1 MPAATPALTDV
12 QISVAGVALKVN
24 NLSRFDAKKGFIIGL
39 AAVPAPGAGEK
50 TVKIKVP
57 VSFKVDAKPVMIQGE
72 GPILPPEDEQPAA
85 LDSLKKEVAADKPDS
100 QKDIFVGLNVAAPS
114 GGAAAGEGELHFN
127 GLLSSVSSNLR
138 VNTNLQKSSTDGSDL
153 KTFDIGLVYSMQHS
167 LLNGDLASIR
177 SGSTADQIVEAMEKI
192 RKHVLLGIGVDG
204 AGRVEGQAMNF
215 DVTNAVVDL
224 PLQITSRTLGSGS
237 GHFFFRLLPAG
248 VEAGRNLRTED
259 DKQKA
264 YPIARYKAGGS
275 FGLYWKAKDQQ
286 NSPIKKILF
295 DSQAVTRYL
304 FENESAYDAT
314 TKKATAVAKGHYFY
328 VQAQLKVYL
337 ADTDQGAYA
346 FRVSYDR
353 GGLPPVFSNV
363 KTFRYGFVFESAP
376 KK

>member
-1 MPAATPALTDV
+1 MFA
-12 QISVAGVALKVN
+12 
-24 NLSRFDAKKGFIIGL
+24 
-39 AAVPAPGAGEK
+39 
-50 TVKIKVP
+50 
-57 VSFKVDAKPVMIQGE
+57 VDAKPVMIEGE
-72 GPILPPEDEQPAA
+72 GPIQTPDEHQTAA
-85 LDSLKKEVAADKPDS
+85 LDDLKKAVAADKPDS

-114 GGAAAGEGELHFN
+114 SGSAAGEGELHFN
-127 GLLSSVSSNLR
+127 GLLSGVSSNLR

-167 LLNGDLASIR
+167 FLKGALASIH
-177 SGSTADQIVEAMEKI
+177 SGSTAEQIVAVTNGIM
-192 RKHVLLGIGVDG
+192 KHVWLGIGVDG
-204 AGRVEGQAMNF
+204 AGRLEGQAMNF
-215 DVTNAVVDL
+215 NVTNAVVDL

-237 GHFFFRLLPAG
+237 GYFFFRLLPAG

-275 FGLYWKAKDQQ
+275 FGLYWKAKDQE
-286 NSPIKKILF
+286 NTPIKKILF
-295 DSQAVTRYL
+295 DSQAVSRYL
-304 FENESAYDAT
+304 FENESAYDTT

-337 ADTDQGAYA
+337 ADTAQGAYA

-363 KTFRYGFVFESAP
+363 KTFRYGFVFESGS